1 MTPAF
6 SPPMRRSS
14 HESSDRFLPAFPH
27 RDSRNF
33 SGLCAGF
40 ATIEFAG
47 NAICPCDT
55 HSDRM
60 IPASTAEKVR
70 GLIRETF
77 DRLGADGGEVRE
89 TILIRDGYYCGRRY
103 HRGGLQAIWFIE
115 ENQLKFHAPDGSVL
129 EVRSAGEEP
138 LRRAA

>member
-1 MTPAF
+1 MNPV
-6 SPPMRRSS
+6 
-14 HESSDRFLPAFPH
+14 
-27 RDSRNF
+27 
-33 SGLCAGF
+33 
-40 ATIEFAG
+40 
-47 NAICPCDT
+47 
-55 HSDRM
+55 
-60 IPASTAEKVR
+60 STAEKVR

-77 DRLGADGGEVRE
+77 DRLGAETGEVRE

-138 LRRAA
+138 LRKAALGRALAALLVGWVIDPPPRAAILRHQVGQ